1 MITIN
6 LMMLFKIISLIC
18 LGIIML
24 FYILGTFATTENIN
38 FISIFVAF
46 SFMAIPFIYILLN

>member
-6 LMMLFKIISLIC
+6 IMLLFKIISLIC
-18 LGIIML
+18 LGTIML
-24 FYILGTFATTENIN
+24 FYMLATFSIKNMN
-38 FISIFVAF
+38 FISIFVVF

>member
-18 LGIIML
+18 LGTIML
-24 FYILGTFATTENIN
+24 FYIIATFSAENMN
-38 FISIFVAF
+38 FISMFIAF

>member
-6 LMMLFKIISLIC
+6 LMIAFKVISLIC
-18 LGIIML
+18 LGTLIL
-24 FYILGTFATTENIN
+24 FYMLATFSTENMN

-46 SFMAIPFIYILLN
+46 SFMAIPFVYILLN